1 MTGPAVLTLLAS
13 LAGAAGLGGHESPKA
28 ETAAPA
34 GDRAALEEM
43 WRRRLL
49 APDQGRFTAEDQAL
63 LERMR
68 RADADAV
75 EYLRGKPGGYRPWT
89 ITLKEGGA
97 VRILLTKEGF
107 ERYRAL
113 NTQDAIVFFEGRGAD
128 AKWVLK
134 FTDWEGRK
142 LFDAEGR
149 ITEAGEAV
157 YRRARLN
164 LEVFWR
170 GPAGEAY
177 GTRRPPVGGTAPA
190 PAPARKAP
198 AKK

>member
-1 MTGPAVLTLLAS
+1 MTVLAALA
-13 LAGAAGLGGHESPKA
+13 LAACAGAAGLGGHEPPKSA
-28 ETAAPA
+28 DEPA
-34 GDRAALEEM
+34 LDRRASLEEM

-49 APDQGRFTAEDQAL
+49 PPDQSSFSPEDLAL

-68 RADADAV
+68 RADAEAV
-75 EYLRGKPGGYRPWT
+75 EYLRLKPGGFRAWT
-89 ITLKEGGA
+89 VRLVEGRR
-97 VRILLTKEGF
+97 VRLLLTKEGF

-113 NTQDAIVFFEGRGAD
+113 VTQEAIAYFEGRGGH

-134 FTDWEGRK
+134 YTDWDGRR
-142 LFDAEGR
+142 LFDPQGR

-170 GPAGEAY
+170 GPGGEVH
-177 GTRRPPVGGTAPA
+177 GTRRPPAAV
-190 PAPARKAP
+190 
-198 AKK
+198 KK